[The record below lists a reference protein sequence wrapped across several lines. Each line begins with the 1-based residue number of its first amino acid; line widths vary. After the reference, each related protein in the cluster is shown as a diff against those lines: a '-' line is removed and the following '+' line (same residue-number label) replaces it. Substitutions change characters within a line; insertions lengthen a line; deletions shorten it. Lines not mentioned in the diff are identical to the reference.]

1 VITEYV
7 DDHDVDIVV
16 TGTHGRTGLDRYL
29 LGRITEKVV
38 RPSDAPVLTV
48 RGPRRTT
55 DPTGDVPSPR

>member
-7 DDHDVDIVV
+7 DDQDVDIVV
-16 TGTHGRTGLDRYL
+16 TGTQWLNGIDRYL

-38 RPSDAPVLTV
+38 RLSDAPVLTV